1 MKKSVDFRQLQQLTM
16 TKQRRGL
23 KLNSDLELMM
33 ADYIKKSQLSRKQLD
48 EVASVIEE
56 EILKHNNVLMGVEN
70 ENRI

>member
-1 MKKSVDFRQLQQLTM
+1 MKRTLEFRQLQQLVL

-23 KLNSDLELMM
+23 KLNSPLELKM
-33 ADYIKKSQLSRKQLD
+33 ADYIENSQNNKKQLD